1 MGHQM
6 GSMKREILT
15 NLGERGGRERP
26 TASRYKVG
34 GKRKLRMHA
43 EGANGLRAGAE
54 IPHKTYA

>member
-34 GKRKLRMHA
+34 GKRKIRMHA
-43 EGANGLRAGAE
+43 EEPTGSVLAQKF
-54 IPHKTYA
+54 PHKIYA